1 MLDETTLHIHV
12 MTHNKNAYS
21 DGKAQVSTSEGSPL
35 MKGLAAVGLLG
46 VVLVRRQQPLLDV
59 GG

>member
-1 MLDETTLHIHV
+1 

-46 VVLVRRQQPLLDV
+46 VVLVRRHQTLLDV